1 MSLPLVILAAAF
13 GAASA
18 AFLPRVA
25 HRLAV
30 PFGAASRSAC
40 AVCAR
45 PFPQGLDGWVRA
57 GPPCPCTPGRW
68 RPVLSSAAAAG
79 LLGARLGPAPM
90 LPVLLLAVVLGVLLV
105 EVDLRC
111 LRLPDPLV
119 GALAV
124 LVAVPLTALGLAEP
138 GRLGRALLAA
148 ALVGLAYLVV
158 ALLPGRGLGL
168 GDVKLAA
175 VLGFLLGYLGWPA
188 VVLGVLAAHLINGP
202 VALFLLVTR
211 RARGETPLPFGP
223 ALLGGALAAVALTA
237 G

>member
-1 MSLPLVILAAAF
+1 MVIFAAVF
-13 GAASA
+13 GAAAA

-30 PFGAASRSAC
+30 PFGATSRSSC
-40 AVCAR
+40 AKCAE
-45 PFPQGLDGWVRA
+45 PFPGGFAGWVRA
-57 GPPCPCTPGRW
+57 GPPCRCAPVPW
-68 RPVLSSAAAAG
+68 RTVLGVAAAAG
-79 LLGARLGPAPM
+79 LLGATMPPTPL
-90 LPVLLLAVVLGVLLV
+90 LPLLLIAVVLGGLLV
-105 EVDLRC
+105 EIDIRC

-124 LVAVPLTALGLAEP
+124 LVAAPLITLGEP
-138 GRLGRALLAA
+138 GRVGRALLAA
-148 ALVGLAYLVV
+148 LLVGSAYLTV
-158 ALLPGRGLGL
+158 AMLPGGGLGL

-188 VVLGVLAAHLINGP
+188 VAIGVLAPHLINGP

-211 RARGETPLPFGP
+211 RAGGRTALPFGP
-223 ALLGGALAAVALTA
+223 ALLVGALAAVALSA